1 MMRLATSSDVRTGC
15 RCRFPVWMTDSSAAE
30 IEITHAPRPALTALL
45 ELRRLT
51 TTCLS
56 SLGGNESDGGRDAP
70 TSDRA
75 RTTIR
80 RQQRGSRA
88 PATEGGSSASGR
100 CTDKLVE
107 STREDNR
114 GG

>member
-1 MMRLATSSDVRTGC
+1 MS
-15 RCRFPVWMTDSSAAE
+15 FPVWTTDSSTAE
-30 IEITHAPRPALTALL
+30 IEITHAPRLALTALL

-51 TTCLS
+51 TTCLA
-56 SLGGNESDGGRDAP
+56 SLGGNESDGIGM
-70 TSDRA
+70 
-75 RTTIR
+75 
-80 RQQRGSRA
+80 RQQVIEQGRLFEGSRA

-100 CTDKLVE
+100 RTHKLVE